1 MHLKRYDSLALPFL
15 GSMYFL
21 SSLCFKDPTPMMT
34 LLGFSNVFSKFEV
47 NSCSKHSV
55 SAIKHELQK
64 ICFFTPSIIFSQP
77 HASGEEASTAQ
88 AKDDEAPAGGRSMPA
103 ISNPSV
109 GTMHSN
115 RLEQTSER
123 VRSSEPV
130 RHSHLQML
138 NFRICRNIDS
148 TRDLAF

>member
-1 MHLKRYDSLALPFL
+1 
-15 GSMYFL
+15 
-21 SSLCFKDPTPMMT
+21 
-34 LLGFSNVFSKFEV
+34 
-47 NSCSKHSV
+47 
-55 SAIKHELQK
+55 
-64 ICFFTPSIIFSQP
+64 
-77 HASGEEASTAQ
+77 
-88 AKDDEAPAGGRSMPA
+88 MPA

-138 NFRICRNIDS
+138 SFGICRNIDS
-148 TRDLAF
+148 TGDFTF